1 MLRCLERSPMSKKV
15 DQHDCSAQWLF
26 TLGGPG
32 ALLGAGIRAMTV
44 TIGSTVTYTPNPV
57 CIDVVML
64 QPVHP
69 GNKCL

>member
-1 MLRCLERSPMSKKV
+1 MSKELN
-15 DQHDCSAQWLF
+15 QHDSSALWLF
-26 TLGGPG
+26 TLEGPG
-32 ALLGAGIRAMTV
+32 ALQRARTCAMTV

-64 QPVHP
+64 QPVRP